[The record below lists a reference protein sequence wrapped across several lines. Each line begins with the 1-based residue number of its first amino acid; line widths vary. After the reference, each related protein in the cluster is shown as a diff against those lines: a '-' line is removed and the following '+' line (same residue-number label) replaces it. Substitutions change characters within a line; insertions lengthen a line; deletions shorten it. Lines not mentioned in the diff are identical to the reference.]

1 MGESAL
7 FLIINKLFS
16 LLETIA
22 KFGLPT
28 YGFIEIMPYLA
39 GETTI
44 ISMIFSQ
51 GSKSN
56 MLPWL
61 LTSAVVFWALF
72 ERFFRYSKTNS
83 LTKRIQSLEKKI
95 DPKRSSSGLTPEG
108 LTHPEDKVL

>member
-7 FLIINKLFS
+7 FLFINKLFS
-16 LLETIA
+16 LLETVA

-28 YGFIEIMPYLA
+28 YGLIEVMPYLA

-56 MLPWL
+56 MVPWM
-61 LTSAVVFWALF
+61 LTSVVVFWALS
-72 ERFFRYSKTNS
+72 ERFLRYSKTNS
-83 LTKRIQSLEKKI
+83 LTKRIQSLEKRI
-95 DPKRSSSGLTPEG
+95 DSKRSSSGLTPEG
-108 LTHPEDKVL
+108 LTHSEDKVL